1 MNTNT
6 LVSNRISTRTMRRI
20 SPLLSILILGGALV
34 LTGCDSTGV
43 SGENGENDAPLTM
56 TRVENLPADPDTT
69 SGGGR
74 LKGYNQF
81 AFFDL
86 RDSTVVLHS
95 DEMNRADSAS
105 TAWDI
110 AFRGTDIIVNGG
122 PNGPGQGAAYVAE
135 NAFQEVSK
143 VTPDSLTRHAVGDW
157 YNYNENGNH
166 IVRPT
171 PGRTIVVR
179 TADGESYAK
188 IRIQSYYEGAPD
200 NPAESGAESRHYTF
214 EYVLQDDG
222 TRFE

>member
-1 MNTNT
+1 
-6 LVSNRISTRTMRRI
+6 MRRT
-20 SPLLSILILGGALV
+20 SLLLSILILGGALV

-43 SGENGENDAPLTM
+43 SSEDGEDDAPLTI
-56 TRVENLPADPDTT
+56 TRVEDLPADPDTT

-74 LKGYNQF
+74 PQGYGQF

-110 AFRGTDIIVNGG
+110 AFRSTDVIVNGG
-122 PNGPGQGAAYVAE
+122 ENGPGDGAAYVAE
-135 NAFQEVSK
+135 SAFQEVTD
-143 VTPDSLTRHAVGDW
+143 VATDSLVNDAVEDW
-157 YNYNENGNH
+157 YTYNANGNH
-166 IVRPT
+166 TVQPT

-200 NPAESGAESRHYTF
+200 NPAESDAASRHYTF
-214 EYVLQDDG
+214 EYMLQDDG
-222 TRFE
+222 TSFE